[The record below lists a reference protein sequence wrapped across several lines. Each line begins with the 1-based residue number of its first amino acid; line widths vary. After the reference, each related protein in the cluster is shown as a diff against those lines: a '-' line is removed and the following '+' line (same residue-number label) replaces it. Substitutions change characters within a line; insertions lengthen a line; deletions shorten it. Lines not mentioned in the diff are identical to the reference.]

1 MGRKEDGTPNDN
13 YFAQKLGIHSLRRH
27 FVDMERDLLGAASS
41 ASTATETNLVEAE
54 KVLSA
59 DRVFKELVVQR
70 SRAYV
75 KKSQEQQGGNLAVFP
90 VREPPVVAAYSVK
103 RTYGKLLGVVE
114 KAFQK
119 DKPLFTL
126 GIYYPLAYYL
136 GEDKSVDPFVENR
149 QKQVC
154 V

>member
-1 MGRKEDGTPNDN
+1 M
-13 YFAQKLGIHSLRRH
+13 RRPP
-27 FVDMERDLLGAASS
+27 AAI
-41 ASTATETNLVEAE
+41 TATETNLAEAE
-54 KVLSA
+54 RCCPR

-75 KKSQEQQGGNLAVFP
+75 KKSQEQQGASVAMFP
-90 VREPPVVAAYSVK
+90 IREPPVVADYSVK

-126 GIYYPLAYYL
+126 GIYYPLAYYIGRTRPSIRSWMKPAKAGL
-136 GEDKSVDPFVENR
+136 RSDPHPVPQAVREFR
-149 QKQVC
+149 LRL
-154 V
+154 